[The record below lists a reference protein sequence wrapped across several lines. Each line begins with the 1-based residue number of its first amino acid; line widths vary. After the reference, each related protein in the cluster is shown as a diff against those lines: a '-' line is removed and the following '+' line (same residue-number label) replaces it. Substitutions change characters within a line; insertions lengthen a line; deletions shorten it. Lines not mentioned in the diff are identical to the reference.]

1 MKEFYTRFFLINTNE
16 YPNLGADLWIN
27 KVLFILLPIVVLIF
41 IGFHLVRNN
50 TFLIVKRL
58 AKRNA
63 MGEDSAKTLKDLG
76 LADKKILRLMLSGDG
91 QITRLVKRKGA
102 PTYTYE
108 EYVAA
113 QKKKKK
119 TVEDMANE
127 ENCNPTRKDKIDFET
142 AEFYLDST
150 QSDRIA
156 KICEKY
162 EVRPRNTV
170 IMCIAIVVGFI
181 IVMLLMH
188 EILTGL
194 DWLVG
199 TLNETMET
207 SGLK

>member
-41 IGFHLVRNN
+41 IGYHLVRNN

-76 LADKKILRLMLSGDG
+76 LADRKILRLMLSGDG

-102 PTYTYE
+102 PEYTYE

-113 QKKKKK
+113 QKRRKKGSSDTK
-119 TVEDMANE
+119 EDGSCPCKN
-127 ENCNPTRKDKIDFET
+127 KIDFDT
-142 AEFYLDST
+142 AEFYLDGT

-162 EVRPRNTV
+162 EVRPRDTV
-170 IMCIAIVVGFI
+170 IMCVAIVVGFI

-188 EILTGL
+188 EILTAL

-199 TLNETMET
+199 AFKESVES